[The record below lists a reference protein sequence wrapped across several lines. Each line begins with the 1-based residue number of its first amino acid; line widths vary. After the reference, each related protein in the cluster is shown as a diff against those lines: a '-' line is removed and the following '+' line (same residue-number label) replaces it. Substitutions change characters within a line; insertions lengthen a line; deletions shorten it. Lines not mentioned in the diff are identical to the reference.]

1 MIFDYEHDR
10 AEKARISVAIRPFL
24 TLLKILK
31 ISAII
36 TGLALLLMEN
46 SQGWLVLIVAIVPF
60 ALENWWQGE
69 LHRLEPNLNSGKVE
83 DLLASNILGRL
94 SKNPTSEEIAKI
106 ILKSSGGAFIV
117 SRFGLGST
125 TIESLA
131 TIPQNSPENIFR
143 TATEIRQKLQT
154 NTISGSV
161 LTLAIVKNYP
171 EYDKLLANFYLE
183 YEDLERG
190 VKWHDHIFSLLD
202 KARIPIK
209 DGGLARDWSF
219 GWTPTLDRF
228 GKNITNRVSGNILMS
243 SNLEQHE
250 DLVHKMVAHFSGNGR
265 QNIALIGP
273 DGVGKSTVVNA
284 FAYRILDGNSG
295 VPSNLQYRQVIS
307 LDSASIIAAAPGR
320 GEIENLVNYILAEAY
335 AAKNIIICLDNA
347 QLFFED
353 GVGSVDISNVLLPIL
368 EAGRVRIILT
378 MDEQRFLQISAKNP
392 ALAAALNRLQVQP
405 AGFEETLAVMEDKLL
420 VFEQQHK
427 VFYRYQALK
436 EAYKLSARYIFDLEM
451 PGRAVKLLEMS
462 ASYANDNLV
471 DATSVEKAIEQTMNV
486 KISTARVDEEKDTL
500 LNLEKLLHAR
510 MIGQERAV
518 SAVANALRR
527 ARAGVRNQNRP
538 IGTFLFLGPTG
549 VGKTELAKALA
560 ETYFNGE
567 ENIIRLDLNE
577 YVNLDD
583 VSRLIADGS
592 IDSGSLT
599 SQVMKKPFSVIL
611 LDEIEKAHP
620 NVLTALLQVLDE
632 GILRDEKNREV
643 SFRDAIII
651 ATSNAGAERIQELI
665 ARGYDSKNS
674 EELIVNDLI
683 ASREFRPEFL
693 NRFDEIVVFEPLS
706 KDNLLQI
713 IDLMIAG
720 VNKTL
725 AGQKITVSVSQEAKV
740 LLAELGYDPKLGA
753 RPMRRVIQKVVENT
767 IARKMLS
774 GEVSAGSDIIID
786 ETIVRESL

>member
-1 MIFDYEHDR
+1 M
-10 AEKARISVAIRPFL
+10 
-24 TLLKILK
+24 
-31 ISAII
+31 
-36 TGLALLLMEN
+36 
-46 SQGWLVLIVAIVPF
+46 
-60 ALENWWQGE
+60 
-69 LHRLEPNLNSGKVE
+69 
-83 DLLASNILGRL
+83 
-94 SKNPTSEEIAKI
+94 
-106 ILKSSGGAFIV
+106 
-117 SRFGLGST
+117 
-125 TIESLA
+125 
-131 TIPQNSPENIFR
+131 
-143 TATEIRQKLQT
+143 
-154 NTISGSV
+154 
-161 LTLAIVKNYP
+161 
-171 EYDKLLANFYLE
+171 
-183 YEDLERG
+183 
-190 VKWHDHIFSLLD
+190 
-202 KARIPIK
+202 
-209 DGGLARDWSF
+209 
-219 GWTPTLDRF
+219 
-228 GKNITNRVSGNILMS
+228 
-243 SNLEQHE
+243 
-250 DLVHKMVAHFSGNGR
+250 
-265 QNIALIGP
+265 
-273 DGVGKSTVVNA
+273 
-284 FAYRILDGNSG
+284 
-295 VPSNLQYRQVIS
+295 QYRQVIS

-335 AAKNIIICLDNA
+335 AAKNVIICLDNA
-347 QLFFED
+347 QLFFEE

-420 VFEQQHK
+420 VFEQQYK

-471 DATSVEKAIEQTMNV
+471 DATSVEKAIEQTINV

-527 ARAGVRNQNRP
+527 ARTGVRNQNRP

-786 ETIVRESL
+786 ENIVRESL

>member
-10 AEKARISVAIRPFL
+10 AKKARISVAIRPFL
-24 TLLKILK
+24 ALLKILK

-46 SQGWLVLIVAIVPF
+46 SQGWLVLVVAIVPF

-69 LHRLEPNLNSGKVE
+69 LHRLAPNLNSSKVE

-143 TATEIRQKLQT
+143 TATEIRQELQT

-171 EYDKLLANFYLE
+171 EYDKLLANFYLD

-190 VKWHDHIFSLLD
+190 VRWHDHIFSLLD

-228 GKNITNRVSGNILMS
+228 GKNITNQVSGNILMS

-462 ASYANDNLV
+462 ASYANGNLV

-527 ARAGVRNQNRP
+527 ARTGVRNQNRP

-583 VSRLIADGS
+583 VSRLIVDGS

-786 ETIVRESL
+786 ENIVRESL

>member
-10 AEKARISVAIRPFL
+10 AKKARISVAIRPFL
-24 TLLKILK
+24 ALLKILK

-171 EYDKLLANFYLE
+171 EYDKLLANFYLD

-190 VKWHDHIFSLLD
+190 VKWHDHIFSLLN
-202 KARIPIK
+202 KAKNPVK

-228 GKNITNRVSGNILMS
+228 GKNITNQVSGNVLMS

-250 DLVHKMVAHFSGNGR
+250 DLVHKMIAHFSGNGR

-347 QLFFED
+347 QLFFEE

-774 GEVSAGSDIIID
+774 GEVRAGSDIVID
-786 ETIVRESL
+786 ENIVRESL

>member
-10 AEKARISVAIRPFL
+10 AKKARISVAIRPFL
-24 TLLKILK
+24 ALLKILK

-36 TGLALLLMEN
+36 TGLALLLMGN
-46 SQGWLVLIVAIVPF
+46 YQGWLVLIVAIVPF
-60 ALENWWQGE
+60 VLENWWQGE
-69 LHRLEPNLNSGKVE
+69 LHRLAPNLNSDKVE

-161 LTLAIVKNYP
+161 LTLAIIKNYS
-171 EYDKLLANFYLE
+171 EYDKLLANFYLD

-190 VKWHDHIFSLLD
+190 VRWHDHIFSLLD

-228 GKNITNRVSGNILMS
+228 GKNITNQVSGNILMS

-284 FAYRILDGNSG
+284 FAYRIIDGNSG

-347 QLFFED
+347 QLFFEE

-436 EAYKLSARYIFDLEM
+436 EAYRLSARYIFDLEM

-527 ARAGVRNQNRP
+527 ARTGVRNQNRP

-786 ETIVRESL
+786 ETVVRESL